1 MIVTVV
7 TPTLNAVNYLRE
19 CIESARRNES
29 PGVEVEHVIADGGST
44 DGTVELAESYGLR
57 VLKGEGGIFDRINI
71 ASFNSSG
78 ELLGCLP
85 ADDLLL
91 DGGLKAIVRADQ
103 ASGRRWVVGGY
114 RWIDDRGH
122 NLGTMAAPPTWLIPR
137 IHACLSWSPIMHMA
151 TYIAREFFT
160 ELGGFNPAFKHAGD
174 FDMFARVHLKAPF
187 ERVPRYIACFRRT
200 GTNNSVVNRTNYL
213 REGAL
218 ISQVLGPH
226 FQFGATILAL
236 PLESP
241 D

>member
-44 DGTVELAESYGLR
+44 DGTAELAESYGLR
-57 VLKGEGGIFDRINI
+57 VINGKDRGIFDRINI

-91 DGGLKAIVRADQ
+91 DGGLKAIVRAYQ
-103 ASGRRWVVGGY
+103 ASERRWVVGGY

-137 IHACLSWSPIMHMA
+137 IHACLSWPACSHIA
-151 TYIAREFFT
+151 T
-160 ELGGFNPAFKHAGD
+160 
-174 FDMFARVHLKAPF
+174 
-187 ERVPRYIACFRRT
+187 
-200 GTNNSVVNRTNYL
+200 
-213 REGAL
+213 
-218 ISQVLGPH
+218 
-226 FQFGATILAL
+226 
-236 PLESP
+236 
-241 D
+241 